1 MRNYRI
7 QRIRILPPTV
17 SRPFSAFYTVN
28 WIEIERPYSSHSE
41 KKTKKQSQTLS
52 RRRRR
57 RCTCRQTTRISLY
70 FFEPKKQKNR
80 KTIFLNLCRWH
91 FSWAGFYRHLS
102 RFISRVFSFSVS
114 QKCYGNV
121 STKHH
126 THRCQLRRVISSFL
140 YSAKKKKKNVK
151 SKKTRSWVGKLWL
164 DQYYSTGFFWHVC
177 IRQ

>member
-70 FFEPKKQKNR
+70 FFEPKNR
-80 KTIFLNLCRWH
+80 KTEKQFFLIYVGDIFRGPD
-91 FSWAGFYRHLS
+91 S
-102 RFISRVFSFSVS
+102 I
-114 QKCYGNV
+114 
-121 STKHH
+121 
-126 THRCQLRRVISSFL
+126 VISHGLFQEFFL
-140 YSAKKKKKNVK
+140 FPYHKNVTEMFPLNITRIDANCAELFLPFYTLPRRKKKMWSRRKQDPGWANF
-151 SKKTRSWVGKLWL
+151 G
-164 DQYYSTGFFWHVC
+164 
-177 IRQ
+177 